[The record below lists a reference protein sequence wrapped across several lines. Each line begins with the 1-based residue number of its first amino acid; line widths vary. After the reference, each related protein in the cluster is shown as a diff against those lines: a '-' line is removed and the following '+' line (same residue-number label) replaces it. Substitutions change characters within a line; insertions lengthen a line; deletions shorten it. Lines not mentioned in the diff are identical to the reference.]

1 VAARDGAIEP
11 ALRGMAEAVG
21 ARLAGLAAENRR
33 LLERALTVQRRVIG
47 ALAQAVPRALEAAPR
62 YDAGGGI
69 AGRAR
74 PPPVVLAARV

>member
-1 VAARDGAIEP
+1 VAVADGAIEP

-21 ARLAGLAAENRR
+21 ARLGSLAAENRR
-33 LLERALTVQRRVIG
+33 LLERAMLVQRRVIG
-47 ALAQAVPRALEAAPR
+47 AIARAAPRALEAAPR

-69 AGRAR
+69 AGARR